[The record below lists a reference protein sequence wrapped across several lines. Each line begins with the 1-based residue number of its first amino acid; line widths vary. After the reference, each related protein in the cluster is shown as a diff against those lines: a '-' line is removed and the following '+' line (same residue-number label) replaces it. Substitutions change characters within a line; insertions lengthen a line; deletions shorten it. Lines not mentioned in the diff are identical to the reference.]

1 MTRYFY
7 SRVSS
12 NSQNLDRQ
20 TKMSRDLSI
29 ASENVFEEK
38 QSGKNTNRKEL
49 QRLLD
54 TLEEGD
60 ELFVESFSRLS
71 RNLSDLLGLCNT
83 LNEKNVALIS
93 LKEGECDTRTATGRL
108 FFNITA
114 CFAQYEREIAAERRL
129 EGQQIKRKRTG
140 RSGGRK
146 PTDPKKL
153 DLAVSLY
160 LQKEMPATEIC
171 ETVGISRA
179 RLYNEIRRR
188 GITRD

>member
-12 NSQNLDRQ
+12 SGQNLGRQ
-20 TKMSRDLSI
+20 TKMSEELGIDPR
-29 ASENVFEEK
+29 NVFEEK

-60 ELFVESFSRLS
+60 ELYVESFSRLS
-71 RNLSDLLGLCNT
+71 RSLSDLLGLCNT
-83 LNEKNVALIS
+83 LNDKNVALVS

-129 EGQQIKRKRTG
+129 EGQKLKRERTG

-179 RLYNEIRRR
+179 RLYNELRRR
-188 GITRD
+188 SITRD